1 MLEQPQDY
9 DSLGVLVAAVADAM
23 DVQSVRRPGE
33 RQPGRA
39 PGAVG
44 VELEIAGRLRL
55 PADEA
60 YERISARFRSLG
72 HVPLFRRARDGDLV
86 LAIRGSLPTQAG
98 RDWVAL
104 VLLLATMA
112 SVLWTGAMLESGPD
126 GEMSLLAGVPFM
138 ASFLAILTAHEMGHY
153 LMARRLGTPASL
165 PYFIPLPLF
174 SVFGTMGAVMQMNVP
189 PRDRRAL
196 LRIGAAGPL
205 AGLVVAL
212 PVLVVGLL
220 LSEVRAIPLSEPTMQ
235 EGNSLLYLGI
245 KYLLF
250 GQVLPS
256 GGVDVFLHS
265 VALAGW
271 GGVLVTAFNLIPA
284 GQLDGGH
291 ILYALLGERAR
302 HAAWIIIA
310 ALVGLSLI
318 WQWWLLWAG
327 IVFVFGRMHAVPLN
341 DISELSP
348 RERAAAVLMLILA
361 VLLFVPVPLAFS
373 FPT

>member
-1 MLEQPQDY
+1 
-9 DSLGVLVAAVADAM
+9 
-23 DVQSVRRPGE
+23 
-33 RQPGRA
+33 
-39 PGAVG
+39 
-44 VELEIAGRLRL
+44 
-55 PADEA
+55 
-60 YERISARFRSLG
+60 
-72 HVPLFRRARDGDLV
+72 
-86 LAIRGSLPTQAG
+86 
-98 RDWVAL
+98 
-104 VLLLATMA
+104 
-112 SVLWTGAMLESGPD
+112 
-126 GEMSLLAGVPFM
+126 
-138 ASFLAILTAHEMGHY
+138 
-153 LMARRLGTPASL
+153 
-165 PYFIPLPLF
+165 
-174 SVFGTMGAVMQMNVP
+174 
-189 PRDRRAL
+189 
-196 LRIGAAGPL
+196 
-205 AGLVVAL
+205 
-212 PVLVVGLL
+212 
-220 LSEVRAIPLSEPTMQ
+220 
-235 EGNSLLYLGI
+235 LYLGI

-271 GGVLVTAFNLIPA
+271 GGLLVTAFNLKPA